1 MRLYAC
7 NLFFPL
13 GEDAM
18 RFPTMMGCSGSVRQ
32 GWKRARNARGD
43 LRPWGRDG
51 DQRKPTAPLTAVGA
65 AE

>member
-1 MRLYAC
+1 
-7 NLFFPL
+7 
-13 GEDAM
+13 M
-18 RFPTMMGCSGSVRQ
+18 RFPTMMGYSGSVRQ

-43 LRPWGRDG
+43 QRPWGRGG